1 MLFRSRL
8 LLYAGALGCPPARLA
23 PHLQLRDYTIS
34 SSHKAHL
41 CSSFTRCV
49 VVCRCP
55 WVPSCPF
62 GASLAAARLHD
73 LVLNKAH
80 LCSSFTRLLLY
91 AGALGC
97 PPARLAPHLQ
107 LRGCTISSFNKAHL
121 CSSFT
126 LLLFVCSCPWVPS
139 CTFGASL
146 AAARLHDLVL

>member
-1 MLFRSRL
+1 MQLPLGALLHVWRLTCSCATSRSRPLTRRTSVRRLLVL
-8 LLYAGALGCPPARLA
+8 LLYAGALGCPPALLT

-34 SSHKAHL
+34 S
-41 CSSFTRCV
+41 F
-49 VVCRCP
+49 
-55 WVPSCPF
+55 
-62 GASLAAARLHD
+62 
-73 LVLNKAH
+73 NKAH

-107 LRGCTISSFNKAHL
+107 LRDFTISSFNKAHL

-126 LLLFVCSCPWVPS
+126 RFVVVCSCPWVPS